1 MKVKTTFLLAICLL
15 FLSGCK
21 NNTDPTKP
29 ENPIMNSDEKIYND
43 SEVLKYAK
51 YFNTKTAE
59 NHFVSIWWDV
69 HNSEGKCYIDRTNL
83 CQQVPDWAETIMSCY
98 TNSEYNS
105 ATTPDSV
112 FNEEDAWTVAQ
123 RMKTGWNL
131 GNSLDSHSM
140 NYVNKNYYDGNTFV
154 SEPGEWVNV
163 YSDDQGHLVKGD
175 GWIKRFTKGTP
186 SDFEKGWKEIVT
198 TKKLI
203 SFVKSLGFNVIR
215 VPVSWGEHLN
225 DKNEIDPVWMKRVK
239 EVVDYVIDSGMY
251 CIINVHHDGGVDGWI
266 KAGES
271 SYNQF
276 NERFSSIWK
285 QIADTFNNYDEH
297 LLFESMNEVINE
309 SREWDNITEDGCNW
323 INKWNQLF
331 VDTVRETG
339 GNNTKRNLIVMNY
352 GAKSND
358 NGLKYF
364 VLPTDSVES
373 HLLLEI
379 HNYNP
384 SFFCSTNATWT
395 TMSAK
400 YSKAVE
406 DSIDND
412 FAILKKYSDKL
423 KVPIVIGE
431 YAAFRKKYEDFGES
445 YSE

>member
-1 MKVKTTFLLAICLL
+1 
-15 FLSGCK
+15 
-21 NNTDPTKP
+21 
-29 ENPIMNSDEKIYND
+29 
-43 SEVLKYAK
+43 
-51 YFNTKTAE
+51 
-59 NHFVSIWWDV
+59 
-69 HNSEGKCYIDRTNL
+69 
-83 CQQVPDWAETIMSCY
+83 MSCY

-105 ATTPDSV
+105 ATTSDSV
-112 FNEEDAWTVAQ
+112 FNEEDAWTAAQ

-140 NYVNKNYYDGNTFV
+140 NYVNKNYYDGDTFV